1 MYRHKDILS
10 VAASLSRVSLDNWN
24 CSLSA
29 SRLPPFEQLIQ
40 GLDEAMETERCRN
53 WSPAGDQLPPF
64 SAPLGLHYLIK
75 SVVRPKILTFIWKM
89 ILPNQKNQSLRVWLL
104 NAFKDQIME
113 ALSSHTLILWWLSIL
128 AHFRPR
134 SVSITSSSPSYSK
147 NIDSKNIHV
156 HLENDSSEP
165 EKSESESV
173 AAQCFQRP
181 DYGSIEQP
189 HSHTLMII
197 YSRSLFIFSLCRSFL
212 LAWTW
217 FFWRPRKCSANFL
230 REIQITFLTLPILSV
245 PVCDFANTSRRFHHC
260 LRVV

>member
-1 MYRHKDILS
+1 MEPYIIFPKNPSSLADVAWSLKDRLLEFWGKIMYRHKDILS

-113 ALSSHTLILWWLSIL
+113 VLSSHTLIL
-128 AHFRPR
+128 
-134 SVSITSSSPSYSK
+134 
-147 NIDSKNIHV
+147 
-156 HLENDSSEP
+156 
-165 EKSESESV
+165 
-173 AAQCFQRP
+173 
-181 DYGSIEQP
+181 
-189 HSHTLMII
+189 
-197 YSRSLFIFSLCRSFL
+197 
-212 LAWTW
+212 
-217 FFWRPRKCSANFL
+217 
-230 REIQITFLTLPILSV
+230 
-245 PVCDFANTSRRFHHC
+245 
-260 LRVV
+260 